1 MASLTNV
8 SIRRPVATSMFFL
21 VIITLGIVSFR
32 FLPVD
37 LLPKIEYPRLIVAT
51 DYGEV
56 GPEEMELLVTDPM
69 ENAMSGVPG
78 VERLTSWSDQ
88 GGSRVSLEFAQ
99 GTDLNV
105 AINDV
110 RDAMGDVRESLPEE
124 IEPPRIWRFDPNET
138 SIVSIAVAS
147 SHDLETLTRILDR
160 DISNRFEQ
168 VPGVGTIELSG
179 DINRE
184 IRINLNRDRL
194 KSLDLTADEVRQ
206 AIAAENVVVGG
217 GNVKDGLK
225 DMYVRALGEYTDIAQ
240 IGNTV
245 VAYDAGTPIR
255 VADVAMVEDGYED
268 NFRMTELD
276 GMPVIQMRLQKMNDA
291 NTVAVAEAIRAE
303 AERVNAERNDLDLT
317 VVSDQSTFI
326 EASISSVQT
335 SLLWGALLAILV
347 LYVFLR
353 NGSTTFVIA
362 LSIPIS
368 VIATFGLL
376 YFGGLTLNIMTF
388 GGLALGVGLIVD
400 NAIVVLENIVRHREE
415 NGKSLPEA
423 ASVGTREVGGAIVA
437 STLTTSVIFLPLVF
451 AQASSASL
459 FQSLALVVVFSLVC
473 SLFVALTLVPM
484 LSSRFLTID
493 ANPDT
498 STQSRFQRWFTRLEE
513 AYKTR
518 LRTVVQ
524 YRKTVFAVTGVLLA
538 GAVALWPLL
547 PVELAPQTDADEIR
561 IDMSMDSGTNLAV
574 VQSYLQELEAVVEP
588 LIPEEDTRF
597 VISEMRWGRARI
609 DIAMKPASERSI
621 EPSELAAQLR
631 DEIEGV
637 IPGVDTR
644 VRARTGL
651 WVLRRAFSSGGGGEQ
666 ELEIELRGNDLD
678 QARLLAVDLQRALE
692 GVPGIASV
700 DRDDDDRGSP
710 EQNIRFD
717 RERIAQVGL
726 NVQDVAQAVRVN
738 LAGALAGQFRVD
750 GDEFPIRVRLR
761 PEDRL
766 TVQDLD
772 NISVRTPDGATIPVA
787 SLVTIE
793 EGRGPGTIRRISG
806 QRVTYLE
813 ATFTEGAT
821 LNEVVGQAQAAVAQM
836 DLPEQFS
843 VTFGGEYR
851 EQQEAQRDFLISILM
866 ALVLIYMV
874 MAGQFERFLDP
885 LIVMLSVPLALIGV
899 VPTLLATGTT
909 VNIQSIMGL
918 IMLIGIVVNN
928 AIVLVDYINIMRR
941 ERGLSMVDAV
951 VEAGR
956 LRLRPILMTALTTM
970 LGLFPLA
977 LGFGAGGDIQAA
989 LARVVIGGLFASTLI
1004 TLVLIPVAYITVEQA
1019 ATRVR
1024 NKLPN
1029 WSWLP
1034 EPGTAQV
1041 DVKPAQS

>member
-1 MASLTNV
+1 
-8 SIRRPVATSMFFL
+8 
-21 VIITLGIVSFR
+21 
-32 FLPVD
+32 
-37 LLPKIEYPRLIVAT
+37 
-51 DYGEV
+51 
-56 GPEEMELLVTDPM
+56 
-69 ENAMSGVPG
+69 
-78 VERLTSWSDQ
+78 
-88 GGSRVSLEFAQ
+88 
-99 GTDLNV
+99 
-105 AINDV
+105 
-110 RDAMGDVRESLPEE
+110 
-124 IEPPRIWRFDPNET
+124 
-138 SIVSIAVAS
+138 
-147 SHDLETLTRILDR
+147 
-160 DISNRFEQ
+160 
-168 VPGVGTIELSG
+168 
-179 DINRE
+179 
-184 IRINLNRDRL
+184 
-194 KSLDLTADEVRQ
+194 
-206 AIAAENVVVGG
+206 
-217 GNVKDGLK
+217 
-225 DMYVRALGEYTDIAQ
+225 
-240 IGNTV
+240 
-245 VAYDAGTPIR
+245 
-255 VADVAMVEDGYED
+255 
-268 NFRMTELD
+268 
-276 GMPVIQMRLQKMNDA
+276 
-291 NTVAVAEAIRAE
+291 
-303 AERVNAERNDLDLT
+303 
-317 VVSDQSTFI
+317 
-326 EASISSVQT
+326 
-335 SLLWGALLAILV
+335 
-347 LYVFLR
+347 
-353 NGSTTFVIA
+353 
-362 LSIPIS
+362 
-368 VIATFGLL
+368 
-376 YFGGLTLNIMTF
+376 
-388 GGLALGVGLIVD
+388 VD

-451 AQASSASL
+451 AQASSAAL

-498 STQSRFQRWFTRLEE
+498 STQSRFQRWFTRLED

-538 GAVALWPLL
+538 SAVALWPLL

-574 VQSYLQELEAVVEP
+574 VQSYLQELEAVAKP

-597 VISEMRWGRARI
+597 VISEIRWGRARI

-637 IPGVDTR
+637 VPGVDTR

-678 QARLLAVDLQRALE
+678 QARLLAADLQRRLE

-717 RERIAQVGL
+717 RARIAQVGL

-772 NISVRTPDGATIPVA
+772 NISVRAPDGATIPVA

-813 ATFTEGAT
+813 ATFNEGAT
-821 LNEVVGQAQAAVAQM
+821 LNEVVGQAQAVVAQM

-851 EQQEAQRDFLISILM
+851 EQQAAQRDFLISILM

-977 LGFGAGGDIQAA
+977 LGLGAGGDIQAA

-1019 ATRVR
+1019 AMRVR
-1024 NKLPN
+1024 SKLPN

-1034 EPGTAQV
+1034 EPGTGTV
-1041 DVKPAQS
+1041 EVKPAQS

>member
-1 MASLTNV
+1 
-8 SIRRPVATSMFFL
+8 MFFL

-32 FLPVD
+32 YLPVD
-37 LLPKIEYPRLIVAT
+37 LLPQIEYPRLIVAT
-51 DYGEV
+51 DYGDA

-69 ENAMSGVPG
+69 ENAMSGVAG

-88 GGSRVSLEFAQ
+88 GGSRVSLEFSQ
-99 GTDLNV
+99 GTNLNV

-110 RDAMGDVRESLPEE
+110 RDAMGDVRDQLPEE
-124 IEPPRIWRFDPNET
+124 VEPPRIWRFDPNQT
-138 SIVSIAVAS
+138 SIVSIAVES
-147 SHDLETLTRILDR
+147 SHDLEALTRILNR
-160 DISNRFEQ
+160 DLSKRFEQ

-184 IRINLNRDRL
+184 IRVNLNRDRL
-194 KSLDLTADEVRQ
+194 RALDLTADEVRQ

-225 DMYVRALGEYTDIAQ
+225 DMSVRALGEYTDVSQ
-240 IGNTV
+240 IGSTV
-245 VAYDAGTPIR
+245 VTYTDDTPIR
-255 VADVAMVEDGYED
+255 VTDVATVEDGYED
-268 NFRMTELD
+268 TFRITELND
-276 GMPVIQMRLQKMNDA
+276 MPIVQMRLQKMSEA
-291 NTVAVAEAIRAE
+291 NTVAVADGIRAE
-303 AERVNAERNDLDLT
+303 VERINAERNDMHLT

-326 EASISSVQT
+326 QASISSVQRA
-335 SLLWGALLAILV
+335 LLWGALLAIVV

-423 ASVGTREVGGAIVA
+423 ASVGTREVAGAIVA

-451 AQASSASL
+451 AQASSATL

-484 LSSRFLTID
+484 LSSRFLTIG
-493 ANPDT
+493 ANPDA
-498 STQSRFQRWFTRLEE
+498 STQSRFQQWFTRLEDT
-513 AYKTR
+513 YKER
-518 LRTVVQ
+518 LRAVVP
-524 YRKTVFAVTGVLLA
+524 YRKTVFGLTAVLLA

-547 PVELAPQTDADEIR
+547 PVELAPQTDADEVR

-574 VQSYLQELEAVVEP
+574 VQSYLEELEAVVKP

-597 VISEMRWGRARI
+597 VVSELRWGRARI
-609 DIAMKPASERSI
+609 DIAMKPAGERTI

-631 DEIEGV
+631 DEVEGV
-637 IPGVDTR
+637 VPGVDTR

-678 QARLLAVDLQRALE
+678 QARIIAADLQTQLE
-692 GVPGIASV
+692 TVPGIASV
-700 DRDDDDRGSP
+700 DMDNNDRGSP

-726 NVQDVAQAVRVN
+726 NVQDVASTIQTN
-738 LAGALAGQFRVD
+738 LAGARAGQFRVD

-766 TVQDLD
+766 TVQDLS
-772 NISVRTPDGATIPVA
+772 NVPIRTPDGATVPVA
-787 SLVTIE
+787 SLVTVE
-793 EGRGPGTIRRISG
+793 EGRGPGTVRRING

-813 ATFTEGAT
+813 ATFEEGAT
-821 LNEVVGQAQAAVAQM
+821 LNEVVAGAQAAIAQM
-836 DLPEQFS
+836 NLPEQFS

-851 EQQEAQRDFLISILM
+851 EQQAAQRDFMISILM

-899 VPTLLATGTT
+899 VPALLITGTT

-941 ERGLSMVDAV
+941 ERGLPMVDAV

-977 LGFGAGGDIQAA
+977 LGVGAGGDIQAA

-1004 TLVLIPVAYITVEQA
+1004 TLVLIPVAYIATEEA

-1024 NKLPN
+1024 GWLPN

-1034 EPGTAQV
+1034 DPGTRNV
-1041 DVKPAQS
+1041 DVQAAQS

>member
-32 FLPVD
+32 YLPVD
-37 LLPKIEYPRLIVAT
+37 LLPEIEYPRLIVAT
-51 DYGEV
+51 DYGDV

-99 GTDLNV
+99 GTNLNV

-110 RDAMGDVRESLPEE
+110 RDAMGDVRDQLPDEV
-124 IEPPRIWRFDPNET
+124 EPPRIWRFDPNQT
-138 SIVSIAVAS
+138 SIVSIAAES
-147 SHDLETLTRILDR
+147 RHDLETLTRILNR
-160 DISNRFEQ
+160 DLSKRFEQ

-184 IRINLNRDRL
+184 IRVNLNRDRL
-194 KSLDLTADEVRQ
+194 QALNLTADEVRQ
-206 AIAAENVVVGG
+206 AIANENVVVGG

-225 DMYVRALGEYTDIAQ
+225 DMYVRSLGEYTSVNEISR
-240 IGNTV
+240 TV
-245 VAYDAGTPIR
+245 VAYDEGTPIR
-255 VADVAMVEDGYED
+255 VMDIAEVEDGYED
-268 NFRMTELD
+268 SFRMTELNE
-276 GMPVIQMRLQKMNDA
+276 MPVVQMRLQKQSDA
-291 NTVAVAEAIRAE
+291 NTVAVAQGIRAE
-303 AERVNAERNDLDLT
+303 VEQVNAERDDLELT

-326 EASISSVQT
+326 QASIDSVQT

-415 NGKSLPEA
+415 NGRSLPDA
-423 ASVGTREVGGAIVA
+423 ASIGTREVGGAIVA

-484 LSSRFLTID
+484 LSSRFLNIEAHPDPD
-493 ANPDT
+493 AR
-498 STQSRFQRWFTRLEE
+498 SGFQQWFARLEH
-513 AYKTR
+513 AYKER

-524 YRKTVFAVTGVLLA
+524 YRKTVFGITAILLA

-561 IDMSMDSGTNLAV
+561 IDMDMDSGTNLAV
-574 VQSYLQELEAVVEP
+574 VQSYLQELEAVVKP

-597 VISEMRWGRARI
+597 VTTEMRWGRARI
-609 DIAMKPASERSI
+609 DIAMKPESERSI
-621 EPSELAAQLR
+621 DPSDLAAQLR

-637 IPGVDTR
+637 VPGVDTR

-651 WVLRRAFSSGGGGEQ
+651 WVLRRAFSSGGDGEQ
-666 ELEIELRGNDLD
+666 ELEIELRGNDLQ
-678 QARLLAVDLQRALE
+678 QAQIIGTDIQRRLEAL
-692 GVPGIASV
+692 PDIASV
-700 DRDDDDRGSP
+700 DMDADDEGTP
-710 EQNIRFD
+710 EENIRFD
-717 RERIAQVGL
+717 RERIAQIGL
-726 NVQDVAQAVRVN
+726 NVQDVASAIQTNLSGAV
-738 LAGALAGQFRVD
+738 AGQFRVE

-772 NISVRTPDGATIPVA
+772 NISVRTPDGATVPVS
-787 SLVTIE
+787 SLVTVE
-793 EGRGPGTIRRISG
+793 QGRSPGTVRRING

-813 ATFTEGAT
+813 ATLAEDAT
-821 LNEVVGQAQAAVAQM
+821 LNEAVKAAQQAVAQM
-836 DLPEQFS
+836 NLPEQFS

-899 VPTLLATGTT
+899 VPTLFLTGTT

-941 ERGLSMVDAV
+941 ERGLDMTEAV

-977 LGFGAGGDIQAA
+977 LGLGAGGDIQAA
-989 LARVVIGGLFASTLI
+989 LARVVIGGLLASTLI

-1019 ATRVR
+1019 AARVHSW
-1024 NKLPN
+1024 LPN

-1034 EPGTAQV
+1034 EPGAEVTV
-1041 DVKPAQS
+1041 RPAES

>member
-32 FLPVD
+32 YLPVD
-37 LLPKIEYPRLIVAT
+37 LLPEIEYPRLIVAT

-56 GPEEMELLVTDPM
+56 GPEEMELLITDPM

-78 VERLTSWSDQ
+78 VERMTSWSDQ
-88 GGSRVSLEFAQ
+88 GGSRVSLEFSQ

-110 RDAMGDVRESLPEE
+110 RDAMGDVRDQLPDEV
-124 IEPPRIWRFDPNET
+124 EPPRIWRFDPNQT
-138 SIVSIAVAS
+138 SIVSIAAES
-147 SHDLETLTRILDR
+147 RHDLETLTRILNR
-160 DISNRFEQ
+160 DLAKRFEQ

-184 IRINLNRDRL
+184 IRVNLTRDRL
-194 KSLDLTADEVRQ
+194 QSLDLTADEVRQ
-206 AIAAENVVVGG
+206 AIANENVIVGG

-225 DMYVRALGEYTDIAQ
+225 DMYVRALGEYTDIDQ
-240 IGNTV
+240 IGSTV
-245 VAYDAGTPIR
+245 VAYDEGTPIR
-255 VADVAMVEDGYED
+255 VTDVAEVEDGYED
-268 NFRMTELD
+268 SFRMTELD
-276 GMPVIQMRLQKMNDA
+276 GMPIVQMRLQKQSDA
-291 NTVAVAEAIRAE
+291 NTVAVAEGIRAE
-303 AERVNAERNDLDLT
+303 VERVNAERNDLKLT
-317 VVSDQSTFI
+317 VISDQSTFI
-326 EASISSVQT
+326 QASIDSVQT

-415 NGKSLPEA
+415 NGKGLPEA
-423 ASVGTREVGGAIVA
+423 ASLGTREVGGAIVA

-484 LSSRFLTID
+484 LSSRFLTIE
-493 ANPDT
+493 ANPDA
-498 STQSRFQRWFTRLEE
+498 STKSRFQQWFTQLEN
-513 AYKTR
+513 AYKER

-524 YRKTVFAVTGVLLA
+524 YRKTVFAATGILLA
-538 GAVALWPLL
+538 GALALWPLL

-574 VQSYLQELEAVVEP
+574 VQSYLQELEAVVKP

-597 VISEMRWGRARI
+597 VTSEIRWGRARI
-609 DIAMKPASERSI
+609 DIAMKSAGERSI
-621 EPSELAAQLR
+621 EPSDLAAQLR

-637 IPGVDTR
+637 VPGVDTR

-651 WVLRRAFSSGGGGEQ
+651 WVLRRAFSSGGSGEQ
-666 ELEIELRGNDLD
+666 ELEIELRGNDLG
-678 QARLLAVDLQRALE
+678 QAQVIGADIQSRLESLPE
-692 GVPGIASV
+692 IASA
-700 DRDDDDRGSP
+700 DMDDDDRGTP
-710 EQNIRFD
+710 EENIRFD

-726 NVQDVAQAVRVN
+726 NVQDVAGAIQTN
-738 LAGALAGQFRVD
+738 LAGSLAGQFRVE

-772 NISVRTPDGATIPVA
+772 NIAVRTPDGATIPV
-787 SLVTIE
+787 SSFVTIE
-793 EGRGPGTIRRISG
+793 EGRGPGTVRRING

-813 ATFTEGAT
+813 ATLSEDAT
-821 LNEVVGQAQAAVAQM
+821 LNEAVQAAQQAVALM
-836 DLPEQFS
+836 NLPEQFS

-851 EQQEAQRDFLISILM
+851 EQQEAQRDFMISIVM
-866 ALVLIYMV
+866 ALLLIYMV

-899 VPTLLATGTT
+899 VPTLFLTGTT

-941 ERGLSMVDAV
+941 ERGLPMTEAV

-977 LGFGAGGDIQAA
+977 LGLGAGGDIQAA

-1019 ATRVR
+1019 ALRVR
-1024 NKLPN
+1024 GWLPN

-1034 EPGTAQV
+1034 EPGTAEV
-1041 DVKPAQS
+1041 DVQPAQS